1 MILHTILS
9 VLCAAPERP
18 AVISP
23 DGVCT
28 YGMLARQIC
37 ALQPLLAPYRGQ
49 RALVYDRKSSR
60 MLANMLACAFAGVTY
75 IPADTSYPAPRVEKM
90 AELAAPALVFTDL
103 PLELPGV
110 RRVEQWQID
119 ALPVSTEPLMVQ
131 AQETDTAYIL
141 FTSGST
147 GTPKGVKVSWSSL
160 TGFGRWIR
168 TLVGFNPARV
178 LNQAAFSFD
187 LSVADILLTLTG
199 GGALVLTPPVRQ
211 GFPALFSFFQTCQA
225 EAAVMTPSFAEM
237 LLSDKGFGS
246 SLLPKLRLIFF
257 CGEQLRPNTVLRL
270 RQRFENLRII
280 NAYGPTEATVAVTA
294 HELAEAIDPYAPLP
308 AGTPVPGTQVA
319 IVDAALH
326 PLPPEQ
332 EGEILL
338 VGDAVAQGYVGGV
351 CGGFCTYNGQ
361 KAYRTGDLGR
371 LRDGEL
377 FVSGRTDD
385 QLKLRG
391 YRVEPGEI
399 EVQLCALPGVAEAVV
414 VPRRSADGT
423 VQRLVA
429 FVRPEPGFDPVQVH
443 KELARRLPDYMC
455 PVIRAVQTLKRNQN
469 GKYDRK
475 ALEAM
480 LYERGTD

>member
-9 VLCAAPERP
+9 ALYAAPERP

-23 DGVCT
+23 DAVYT

-49 RALVYDRKSSR
+49 RALLYDRKSPR

-75 IPADTSYPAPRVEKM
+75 IPADASYPAARVEKM

-103 PLELPGV
+103 PLKLPGV
-110 RRVEQWQID
+110 RRVEPQQTD
-119 ALPVSTEPLMVQ
+119 ALPVPTAPLTVQ
-131 AQETDTAYIL
+131 AKETDTAYIL

-147 GTPKGVKVSWSSL
+147 GTPKGVKVSWRNL
-160 TGFGRWIR
+160 TGFGQWLRM
-168 TLVGFNPARV
+168 LVGFAPARV

-187 LSVADILLTLTG
+187 LSVADILLALTS
-199 GGALVLTPPVRQ
+199 GGALVLTPPVLQ
-211 GFPALFSFFQTCQA
+211 GFPALFSFLHTCQA

-237 LLSDKGFGS
+237 LLSDKSFDS
-246 SLLPKLRLIFF
+246 SLLPELRLIFF
-257 CGEQLRPNTVLRL
+257 CGEPLRPSTVLRL
-270 RQRFENLRII
+270 RQRFEDLRII

-294 HELAEAIDPYAPLP
+294 QELAEPIDPHAPLS
-308 AGTPVPGTQVA
+308 AGTPLPGTQVVIA
-319 IVDAALH
+319 DAALH

-338 VGDAVAQGYVGGV
+338 VGDAVAQGYVGGIG
-351 CGGFCTYNGQ
+351 GGFCTYEGQ

-371 LRDGEL
+371 LRGGEL

-385 QLKLRG
+385 QLKFKG

-399 EVQLCALPGVAEAVV
+399 EAQLCALPGVAEAVV

-429 FVRPEPGFDPVQVH
+429 FVRPEPGFDSAQVH
-443 KELARRLPDYMC
+443 QALARRLPDYMC
-455 PVIRAVQTLKRNQN
+455 PVLRPVQALARNQN

-480 LYERGTD
+480 LRE